1 MSQYDQETVV
11 LQRNCKAIFVP
22 LGLQVNAK
30 EGTEVTI
37 LQELGGS
44 FTILLDGQMARI
56 DATDADAL
64 GRERAPLPSEN
75 YNGPVDEE
83 NVTRLVWENMRT
95 VFDPEIPVNV
105 VDLGLVYECDIRTVG
120 KNRFGVSVKM
130 TLTAPGCG
138 MGDVL
143 VADLKSKVEA
153 VPGVDRADVELVL
166 DPPWSQ
172 EMMSEAARL
181 QTGMM

>member
-1 MSQYDQETVV
+1 MNHGDQESVV

-64 GRERAPLPSEN
+64 GRERTPLPSES
-75 YNGPVDEE
+75 YEGPVNEE
-83 NVTRLVWENMRT
+83 SVTRLVWENMRT

-105 VDLGLVYECDIRTVG
+105 VDLGLVYECDITPMG
-120 KNRFGVSVKM
+120 KQQFAVAVKM

-143 VADLKSKVEA
+143 VADLKSKVDA
-153 VPGVDRADVELVL
+153 VPGVKRADVELVL